1 MIYQQTTQVPNQILD
16 THLPLLTEAEL
27 KMLLV
32 IVRQT
37 NGWVDK
43 RTGLRK
49 TRDRIS
55 HGQFMKKTG
64 LCRRV
69 ISKTLQ
75 NLISKGLIQ
84 VTCQYGN
91 ILDRPEDRKGVTK
104 MFYSFQTEVP
114 RPRIRPMRTQGVRSI
129 GDILN
134 QARLPFLDKPRQV

>member
-1 MIYQQTTQVPNQILD
+1 MIYQQTTSVPNQILD

-75 NLISKGLIQ
+75 SLVSKGL
-84 VTCQYGN
+84 VT
-91 ILDRPEDRKGVTK
+91 ITDRNGSLLHQPEKRKGVSW
-104 MFYSFQTEVP
+104 MFYSFQDEP
-114 RPRIRPMRTQGVRSI
+114 LRPRRMFGVRHI
-129 GDILN
+129 GEVL
-134 QARLPFLDKPRQV
+134 ARY

>member
-1 MIYQQTTQVPNQILD
+1 MYRQTTTVPNVIFD

-27 KMLLV
+27 KMLL
-32 IVRQT
+32 IIIRQT

-43 RTGLRK
+43 RTGGRK
-49 TRDRIS
+49 TRDRIF

-84 VTCQYGN
+84 VTYQYGN
-91 ILDRPEDRKGVTK
+91 SLDWPEERKGVTR
-104 MFYSFQTEVP
+104 MFYSFQSEPVKPKTQSM
-114 RPRIRPMRTQGVRSI
+114 RIYGARSI
-129 GDILN
+129 GEVLKGN
-134 QARLPFLDKPRQV
+134 EYRSVLKQ

>member
-1 MIYQQTTQVPNQILD
+1 MMYQQTTYFPNTLVD
-16 THLPLLTEAEL
+16 THLPNLTESEI
-27 KMLLV
+27 KMILV
-32 IVRQT
+32 IIRQT

-43 RTGLRK
+43 KTGLRK

-75 NLISKGLIQ
+75 NLVSKGLIQ

-91 ILDRPEDRKGVTK
+91 SLHRPEDRKGITK
-104 MFYSFQTEVP
+104 MFYSFQSEPVKLKTQSM
-114 RPRIRPMRTQGVRSI
+114 RICGVRSI
-129 GDILN
+129 GEILR
-134 QARLPFLDKPRQV
+134 AS